1 MAKKVE
7 VTEVKKEAPEL
18 KAVANG
24 DDVLMNLKDKKNT
37 GFRGLRKGEKSA

>member
-18 KAVANG
+18 KAVVNG
-24 DDVLMNLKDKKNT
+24 DDIMNLKGKKECK
-37 GFRGLRKGEKSA
+37 FRGLRVGEKSA